1 MKSASQGHWQF
12 RSAEDVSR
20 FWEKHRHVPA
30 RADGREHHHE
40 ERYCLGLYLFALA
53 RNGFLGYPLTVEQFQ
68 VHLSPDFMLR
78 WASGESTG
86 LEVTRAAEES
96 QQEAKTV
103 ADREYRRR
111 EIEAAGSGTLP
122 DPVIIQRSGTAQ
134 KEFIASGGLTN
145 ASLHEP
151 GWLDGEC
158 EAGWCSLVQ
167 KAIEKKFDKLPSF
180 KPAAYHE
187 LIVYD
192 DTPFIGAHQETVVTS
207 MRQWVQNLP
216 KGKPAFKRIS
226 IIKSLDIIY
235 DLGGECRL
243 FPYVEWSELKRGDR
257 ESLMALAQRVEEA
270 GQVAVEKAISEHA
283 AMGQAVHFMDG
294 RGRMIKQTADGRRFE
309 VRVLDEGQEVIV
321 KEL

>member
-1 MKSASQGHWQF
+1 MKSTNQGLWEF

-20 FWEKHRHVPA
+20 FWKKHRHVPG

-40 ERYCLGLYLFALA
+40 ERFCLGLYLFALA
-53 RNGFLGYPLTVEQFQ
+53 RHGFLGYPFTVKQFRVQ
-68 VHLSPDFMLR
+68 VSPDFMLR
-78 WASGESTG
+78 WPSGESTG

-103 ADREYRRR
+103 AAKEYRRR
-111 EIEAAGSGTLP
+111 ETEAAASGTLP
-122 DPVIIQRSGTAQ
+122 HPVIIQGSRIAQ
-134 KEFIASGGLTN
+134 EEFIASGGLSSAWRYT
-145 ASLHEP
+145 P
-151 GWLDGEC
+151 GWAGGKY
-158 EAGWCSLVQ
+158 EAEWCSLVQ
-167 KAIEKKFDKLPSF
+167 KAIEKKIDKLPSF
-180 KPAAYHE
+180 KLAAYHE

-192 DTPFIGAHQETVVTS
+192 DTPFIGADQGTVITT

-216 KGKPAFKRIS
+216 KDKPAFSKIS
-226 IIKSLDIIY
+226 IIKSLDVIY
-235 DLGGECRL
+235 DLRGECRL
-243 FPYVEWSELKRGDR
+243 FPYVEWSELKRDDR

-294 RGRMIKQTADGRRFE
+294 RGRLIKQTPDGRRFQM
-309 VRVLDEGQEVIV
+309 RVLDDGEEVVV